1 MKDLIY
7 YLLIVV
13 ALIVYLNLPYSSSPF
28 NPTGSSS
35 SSSGSINTV
44 YIFYAPWCGHCK
56 RSMNEFTKASMDPNI
71 ILINTDDP
79 SSRNLMREFDV
90 NGFPTIVR
98 GDGTQYEGDRI
109 ADAIIAFAN
118 YN

>member
-13 ALIVYLNLPYSSSPF
+13 ALIVYLNLPYSSPSTF
-28 NPTGSSS
+28 NAMGSSS
-35 SSSGSINTV
+35 STNTV

-56 RSMNEFTKASMDPNI
+56 RSMNEFTKASTNPNI

-79 SSRNLMREFDV
+79 SSKMLMREFDI

-98 GDGTQYEGDRI
+98 SDGTQYDGDRI
-109 ADAIIAFAN
+109 ADKIIEFAN

>member
-13 ALIVYLNLPYSSSPF
+13 ALIVYLNLPYSSSTF
-28 NPTGSSS
+28 SESSS
-35 SSSGSINTV
+35 SSSGNSTV

-56 RSMNEFTKASMDPNI
+56 RSMNEFTKASMNPNI

-79 SSRNLMREFDV
+79 SSKMLMREFDV

-98 GDGTQYEGDRI
+98 SDGTQYDGDRI
-109 ADAIIAFAN
+109 ADKIIEFAN